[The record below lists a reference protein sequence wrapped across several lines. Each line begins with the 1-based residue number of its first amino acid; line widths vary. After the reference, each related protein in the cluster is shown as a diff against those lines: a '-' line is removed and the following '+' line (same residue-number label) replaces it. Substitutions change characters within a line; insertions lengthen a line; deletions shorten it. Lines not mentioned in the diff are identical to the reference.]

1 MKQPT
6 PNHAWKRTAYLFT
19 GHLLN
24 DGFGAFLAP
33 LLPLLIQRLDLSL
46 AMAGVLGTARILINT
61 LLQPNLGHLV
71 DRVQRPSLVVL
82 GPLLSVIAMSFIGRA
97 NTFLAL
103 FLIML
108 VAGLGTAFFHPAA
121 AALVAAGTHKRRGLL
136 MAFFSSGGTLG
147 GAIAPVIIVAYA
159 HAFGLE
165 ATPWLLIPGLA
176 ILLAFALPLQRVLP
190 EAVRQTPE
198 QFRLGSL
205 PGRMI
210 ILWLAIVTRAVT
222 VTAFSSFLAVIVT
235 QRGGSTTAGGA
246 AIAVFLTAGA
256 VGSFFAGSLSDR
268 FGRRAVLFV
277 SLLVAV
283 PLFVLFLRGPVG
295 LMLPMIAL
303 AGLFALSSTPV
314 GVVAAQECLPGRTGL
329 VSGLVMGM
337 AWGVGGLTLIPIGWL
352 SDLYGL
358 IPVMTYVSFV
368 CLIGAGLMLL
378 YKEV

>member
-1 MKQPT
+1 MQPT
-6 PNHAWKRTAYLFT
+6 DKTIWKRTAYLFT

-24 DGFGAFLAP
+24 DGFGSFLAP

-71 DRVQRPSLVVL
+71 DRVQRPWLVVL

-121 AALVAAGTHKRRGLL
+121 AALVAAGNHKRRGLL
-136 MAFFSSGGTLG
+136 MSFFSSGGTLG
-147 GAIAPVIIVAYA
+147 GAIAPIIIIAYT
-159 HAFGLE
+159 HAFGLR
-165 ATPWLLIPGLA
+165 ATPWLLVPGLA
-176 ILLAFALPLQRVLP
+176 ILLAFALPLPRVLP
-190 EAVRQTPE
+190 NAVRRSPE
-198 QFRLGSL
+198 PFRLGSL
-205 PGRMI
+205 PGRFFV
-210 ILWLAIVTRAVT
+210 LWLAIVTRAVT
-222 VTAFSSFLAVIVT
+222 ATAFSSFLAVIVT
-235 QRGGSTTAGGA
+235 QRGASPLVGA
-246 AIAVFLTAGA
+246 AAITAFILPGA
-256 VGSFFAGSLSDR
+256 IGSFFAGNLSDR

-277 SLLVAV
+277 SLLFAA
-283 PLFVLFLRGPVG
+283 PFFVFFLHGPAN

-314 GVVAAQECLPGRTGL
+314 GIVAAQECLPGRAGL
-329 VSGLVMGM
+329 VSGLVMGF
-337 AWGVGGLTLIPIGWL
+337 AWGIGGLTLIPIGWL

-358 IPVMTYVSFV
+358 IPVMTCVSLVPFV
-368 CLIGAGLMLL
+368 GAGLMLL
-378 YKEV
+378 YKET